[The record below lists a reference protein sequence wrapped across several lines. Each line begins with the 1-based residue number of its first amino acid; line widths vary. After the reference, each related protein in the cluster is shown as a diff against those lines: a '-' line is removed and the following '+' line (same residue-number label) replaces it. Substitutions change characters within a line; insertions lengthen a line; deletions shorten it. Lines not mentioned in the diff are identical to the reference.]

1 MDLSNLARP
10 EGANSNRKRVGR
22 GQGSTWGKTCGKG
35 QKGQKSRAGGNIPA
49 RFEGGQMPLQMR
61 IPKSGF
67 TNPNRTD
74 VVSVNLSELERVFE
88 DGAVVTIASL
98 ADAGV
103 IKARVGGVLGAV
115 GAAQALDERE
125 GVAHAHDLACGQ
137 REPRQRAHLKMVSDH
152 GTPRHAADRA
162 ARRRAR
168 ARPTR
173 SR

>member
-103 IKARVGGVLGAV
+103 IKARVEEGAEGLEYTLKGDVLKILANGELTKKLEV
-115 GAAQALDERE
+115 
-125 GVAHAHDLACGQ
+125 HAHRFSASAKAKI
-137 REPRQRAHLKMVSDH
+137 E
-152 GTPRHAADRA
+152 AAGG
-162 ARRRAR
+162 
-168 ARPTR
+168 
-173 SR
+173 SVVILGSESN